1 MPSPRGAPVG
11 GMSEGQGEIPLLG
24 EMSAK
29 RTKGS
34 AVFAEEAASGEEKVS
49 PQVTDEGLTCPND
62 YPDKEYETYPR
73 FSVRTQSYRILHQ
86 PERDSPHPTF

>member
-1 MPSPRGAPVG
+1 MLIVYKAPFGKGAPVW

-34 AVFAEEAASGEEKVS
+34 AVFAEEAASGEEAV
-49 PQVTDEGLTCPND
+49 
-62 YPDKEYETYPR
+62 YER
-73 FSVRTQSYRILHQ
+73 RL
-86 PERDSPHPTF
+86 RDCNN

>member
-1 MPSPRGAPVG
+1 MLIVYKAPFGKGAPVG

-34 AVFAEEAASGEEKVS
+34 AVFAEEAASGEEAV
-49 PQVTDEGLTCPND
+49 
-62 YPDKEYETYPR
+62 YER
-73 FSVRTQSYRILHQ
+73 RL
-86 PERDSPHPTF
+86 RDCNN

>member
-1 MPSPRGAPVG
+1 MLIIYKTPFGKGTPVG

-34 AVFAEEAASGEEKVS
+34 AVFAEEAASGEEAV
-49 PQVTDEGLTCPND
+49 
-62 YPDKEYETYPR
+62 YER
-73 FSVRTQSYRILHQ
+73 RL
-86 PERDSPHPTF
+86 RDCNN